1 MTQTATRYPKTST
14 ALNVSLWIVR
24 IIVGCLFIFSGLVKA
39 NDPQGLAN
47 KMDEFF
53 EVWQWH
59 ISHETSLVLSILM
72 IGFEI
77 IAGVA
82 VLLGVAFR
90 VFSFLLLLLT
100 LFFTFLTAYV
110 FYYDVIL
117 HAPKIKDCGCFGDC
131 IKISNSETFY
141 KDIVLTALVLIL
153 FFFRKHVRP
162 LFSKYPS
169 AALMVLT
176 TFFAFGIQWWVLEH
190 LPFYDCMPYK
200 KGVNLWEARQPKTGP
215 GIYPTEYATVM
226 QYKNK
231 KTGEMV
237 DVPADKLG
245 EYEYVWG
252 DEETYEY
259 VDRTDKLVRQGND
272 EPAIKDFFLTDFEGN
287 DYTES
292 VLKQPGYSFLLFVQ
306 NPAKARQDNMDDL
319 RELFATAQQNGLP
332 TYVLTSGTREATE
345 KWKAQANLPGAEY
358 LILDGVA
365 SKTAMRT
372 NPGLIVLKD
381 GVVAGKYSF
390 RDYPELKVAN
400 GAVKLEH

>member
-1 MTQTATRYPKTST
+1 MTTEVRYPKPGT
-14 ALNVSLWIVR
+14 ALNITLWVVR
-24 IIVGCLFIFSGLVKA
+24 IIVGLLFIFSGLVKA

-53 EVWQWH
+53 EVWNWH
-59 ISHETSLVLSILM
+59 ISHELSLTLSILM

-141 KDIVLTALVLIL
+141 KDIVLTLLVLIL
-153 FFFRKHVRP
+153 VIFRKYVRP
-162 LFSKYPS
+162 VFSKYPS
-169 AALMVLT
+169 TALMVLT
-176 TFFAFGIQWWVLEH
+176 AFFAFGVQWYVLEH

-200 KGVNLWEARQPKTGP
+200 KGVNLWEARQPKSGP
-215 GIYPTEYATVM
+215 GIFATEYATVM

-231 KTGEMV
+231 KTGETV

-245 EYEYVWG
+245 DFEYVWG
-252 DEETYEY
+252 DEATYEY
-259 VDRTDKLVRQGND
+259 LDRTDKLVRQGND
-272 EPAIKDFFLTDFEGN
+272 MPDIKDFFLTDYEGN

-306 NPAKARQDNMDDL
+306 NPGKARWDNIDEL
-319 RELFATAQQNGLP
+319 RELFATAQQNNMP
-332 TYVLTSGTREATE
+332 AYVLTSGTREATE
-345 KWKAQANLPGAEY
+345 QWKQKANLPGAEF

-381 GVVAGKYSF
+381 GVVMGKYSF
-390 RDYPELKVAN
+390 RDYPELKIAGDQVII
-400 GAVKLEH
+400 K

>member
-1 MTQTATRYPKTST
+1 MTHTTPRTVNTST
-14 ALNVSLWIVR
+14 ALHVTLWIVR
-24 IIVGCLFIFSGLVKA
+24 LVVGLLFIFSGLIKA

-53 EVWQWH
+53 EVWHWH
-59 ISHETSLVLSILM
+59 ISHEISLTLSILM

-90 VFSFLLLLLT
+90 TFSFLLLLLT

-141 KDIVLTALVLIL
+141 KDIVLTILVLIL
-153 FFFRKHVRP
+153 VVFRKHVRP

-169 AALMVLT
+169 TALMVLT
-176 TFFAFGIQWWVLEH
+176 AFFAFGIQWWVLEH

-200 KGVNLWEARQPKTGP
+200 KGANLWQASQPKTGP
-215 GIYPTEYATVM
+215 GIYATEYETVM

-231 KTGEMV
+231 QTGEVV

-245 EYEYVWG
+245 DYEYVWG

-259 VDRTDKLVRQGND
+259 LDRTDKLVREGND
-272 EPAIKDFFLTDFEGN
+272 MPDIKDFFLTDADGN

-306 NPAKARQDNMDDL
+306 NPAKARWDNMDEL
-319 RELFATAQQNGLP
+319 REIFVTAQQHNMP
-332 TYVLTSGTREATE
+332 TYVLTSGTRDATAAWRQ
-345 KWKAQANLPGAEY
+345 KANLTGAEF
-358 LILDGVA
+358 LVVDGVA

-372 NPGLIVLKD
+372 NPGLMVLKD
-381 GVVAGKYSF
+381 GVVVGKYSF
-390 RDYPELKVAN
+390 RDYPDLEVN
-400 GAVKLEH
+400 GGAVLLK

>member
-1 MTQTATRYPKTST
+1 MTTEVRYPKPGT
-14 ALNVSLWIVR
+14 ALNITLWVVR
-24 IIVGCLFIFSGLVKA
+24 IIVGLLFIFSGLVKA

-53 EVWQWH
+53 EVWNWH
-59 ISHETSLVLSILM
+59 ISHELSLTLSILM

-90 VFSFLLLLLT
+90 TFSFLLLLLT

-141 KDIVLTALVLIL
+141 KDIVLTLLVLIL
-153 FFFRKHVRP
+153 VIFRKYVRP
-162 LFSKYPS
+162 VFSKYPS
-169 AALMVLT
+169 TALMVLT
-176 TFFAFGIQWWVLEH
+176 AFFAFGVQWYVLEH

-200 KGVNLWEARQPKTGP
+200 KGVNLWEARQPKSGP
-215 GIYPTEYATVM
+215 GIYATEYATVM

-231 KTGEMV
+231 KTGETV

-245 EYEYVWG
+245 DFEYVWG
-252 DEETYEY
+252 DEATYEY
-259 VDRTDKLVRQGND
+259 LDRTDKLVRQGND
-272 EPAIKDFFLTDFEGN
+272 MPDIKDFFLTDYEGN

-306 NPAKARQDNMDDL
+306 NPGKARWDNIDDL
-319 RELFATAQQNGLP
+319 RELFATAQQNNMP

-345 KWKAQANLPGAEY
+345 QWKQKANLPGAEF

-381 GVVAGKYSF
+381 GVVMGKYSF
-390 RDYPELKVAN
+390 RDYPELKIAGDQVII
-400 GAVKLEH
+400 K